1 MRKFVV
7 AAEAAGALTAA
18 ALGLA
23 ATAAANPDT
32 ADIVVSSLQSQGY
45 SVQVVPPVPDSLLPQ
60 CSVTKINPSNLD
72 RSASYQEKQHISV
85 EVDVS
90 CPSN

>member
-23 ATAAANPDT
+23 ATAAANPDG
-32 ADIVVSSLQSQGY
+32 ADVVVSSLQSQGY
-45 SVQVVPPVPDSLLPQ
+45 NVQVIPPITVSLLPR
-60 CSVTKINPSNLD
+60 CSITGIHPSNLD
-72 RSASYQEKQHISV
+72 QSASYQEKQHISV
-85 EVDVS
+85 EVYVS